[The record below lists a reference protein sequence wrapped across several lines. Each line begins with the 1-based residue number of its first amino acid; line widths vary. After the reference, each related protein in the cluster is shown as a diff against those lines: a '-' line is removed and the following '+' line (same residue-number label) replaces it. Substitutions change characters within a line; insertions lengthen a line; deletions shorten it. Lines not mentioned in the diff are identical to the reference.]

1 MHDDPLD
8 NGSMVEEID
17 FTRGNGRKDLEDTP
31 PYPFLID
38 GYGIGNNNNNNNNV
52 EMKFE
57 KKKERKETGEG
68 VSSTRR
74 RTIGAQVEEY
84 YRRPDR

>member
-57 KKKERKETGEG
+57 KKERKKGN
-68 VSSTRR
+68 RR
-74 RTIGAQVEEY
+74 RGFEHAEENN
-84 YRRPDR
+84 RCTGGGVLSTTR